1 MAISSVVGNSTRYS
15 VEDFEELEREAK
27 SEEYVAPEKPHKVK
41 YHTFFIDNFATEK
54 TQKLIC
60 LGVIKPKN
68 ELKLLNNIG
77 RRPRNHY
84 L

>member
-27 SEEYVAPEKPHKVK
+27 SEEYIAPEKPHKVK
-41 YHTFFIDNFATEK
+41 YHTVFIDNFTKEK

-68 ELKLLNNIG
+68 
-77 RRPRNHY
+77 
-84 L
+84 